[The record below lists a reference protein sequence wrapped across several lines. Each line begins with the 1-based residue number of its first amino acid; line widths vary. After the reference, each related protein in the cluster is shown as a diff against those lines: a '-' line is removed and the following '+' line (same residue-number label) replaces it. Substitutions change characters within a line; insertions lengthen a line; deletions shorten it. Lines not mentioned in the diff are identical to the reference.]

1 MTNQTAPETN
11 TQALKRAALA
21 KFLDED
27 QENISVSQYDS
38 SLFDVG
44 YSKLGSHLV
53 LTDTSKGFVLR
64 YSKLSSY
71 LVLTDT
77 EADERAR
84 ESILDLVWAFKP
96 DFLESHTGVDAS
108 VFKVLQQK
116 MYEDANC
123 AILKLIEDKDHFVD
137 DAILSDGRGHSLAQY
152 DNEENEEGP
161 FFIYRID

>member
-1 MTNQTAPETN
+1 MTNQTESTPESN
-11 TQALKRAALA
+11 TEALKRAALA

-44 YSKLGSHLV
+44 YSKL
-53 LTDTSKGFVLR
+53 
-64 YSKLSSY
+64 SSY

-77 EADERAR
+77 EADDRAR